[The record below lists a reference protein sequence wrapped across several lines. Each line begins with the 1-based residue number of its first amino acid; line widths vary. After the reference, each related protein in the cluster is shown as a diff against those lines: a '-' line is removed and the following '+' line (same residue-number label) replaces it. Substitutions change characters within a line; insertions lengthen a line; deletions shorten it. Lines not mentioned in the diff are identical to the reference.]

1 MHTPHLI
8 SPPTAFA
15 RLTRSPAKL
24 MALGHAPK
32 SESPHGVRL
41 VQLRR
46 AEVDAFCACD
56 QTHVYSTGRTAFP
69 EQSVCISSLVVA
81 SLPTQGSCWCCMP
94 QGRTGRTA
102 CASACTAVMRK
113 PSLHSPSQGL
123 CPPVCWCAKPP
134 AVTTIAVAASTRKPP
149 PHPLLSASRSTCAAV
164 TGSCAQAAALLTIA
178 GAVSVCARSAY
189 AAVTGRCAQA
199 ATLLITIG
207 AASVR
212 VGRCAQVAASPTIVG
227 IFAHQRN
234 HRDRVRAMR
243 RCAKR
248 VHHGHAPIV
257 TSLIP
262 GVASVHAAWCK
273 PSPGSRPCYI

>member
-1 MHTPHLI
+1 
-8 SPPTAFA
+8 
-15 RLTRSPAKL
+15 
-24 MALGHAPK
+24 
-32 SESPHGVRL
+32 VRL

-81 SLPTQGSCWCCMP
+81 SLPMQGSRWCCMS

-102 CASACTAVMRK
+102 CASAQSACTAVMRK
-113 PSLHSPSQGL
+113 PSLHLPSWGL
-123 CPPVCWCAKPP
+123 CLPVRWCAKPP
-134 AVTTIAVAASTRKPP
+134 AVTTIAVAASTHKPP
-149 PHPLLSASRSTCAAV
+149 PHPLLSASRTTCAAV

-199 ATLLITIG
+199 AALLITIG

-227 IFAHQRN
+227 IPAHQRN

-248 VHHGHAPIV
+248 VHHGHSPIV

-262 GVASVHAAWCK
+262 GVASVHAISELYA
-273 PSPGSRPCYI
+273 SIFNLRLALASLISRQSAEILQGVIYSVT

>member
-32 SESPHGVRL
+32 NCLAPHARVALVLYAPGPDGTYCVRQC
-41 VQLRR
+41 VHRSHAQ
-46 AEVDAFCACD
+46 A
-56 QTHVYSTGRTAFP
+56 
-69 EQSVCISSLVVA
+69 VA
-81 SLPTQGSCWCCMP
+81 SL
-94 QGRTGRTA
+94 
-102 CASACTAVMRK
+102 
-113 PSLHSPSQGL
+113 
-123 CPPVCWCAKPP
+123 
-134 AVTTIAVAASTRKPP
+134 TIAGVVSARVLVRKAPGGYD
-149 PHPLLSASRSTCAAV
+149 HRSGRVHTTCAAV

-189 AAVTGRCAQA
+189 AAVTGRW
-199 ATLLITIG
+199 